1 MPGSSP
7 APAAV
12 DEVLTAL
19 GIVVFFVIPAALL
32 AAVLR
37 WLYLEYR
44 RDRVPILLYHRIISK
59 SAAEQGII
67 PDEEM
72 IWVCYDTV
80 FAQQMTYLHEAG
92 YTTLDFDDY
101 VKIRAGQGSLP
112 PRPVIITL
120 DDGYLS
126 SYTYAYPAL
135 KRHGQKATVFVAP
148 QPDEHTRR
156 LVEGVDDFLNAAQM
170 REMAEHGVA
179 IQSHT
184 LTHCV
189 LTELD
194 DETAFHELSESRR
207 RLAEITGRAVDHLA
221 IPRAGYSR
229 RIKRLVKK
237 AGYRTACCNNKG
249 SANQR
254 SDPLALPRIVI
265 ERDMSVEDFA
275 RCLTPRYS
283 VMLRII
289 GNIKRVPERIGGASF
304 AGKVRD
310 RLYGGRL
317 QPLFETRNLK
327 KLVAI
332 CGLVYLLGII
342 LFTWHLVASR

>member
-1 MPGSSP
+1 
-7 APAAV
+7 
-12 DEVLTAL
+12 VLTAL

-32 AAVLR
+32 AVALR
-37 WLYLEYR
+37 WLQLEYR

-59 SAAEQGII
+59 SAAEQGAI

-80 FAQQMTYLHEAG
+80 FARQMAYLHEAG

-101 VKIRAGQGSLP
+101 VKVRSGQAPLP

-120 DDGYLS
+120 DDGYSS

-135 KRHGQKATVFVAP
+135 KKHGQKATVFVAP
-148 QPDEHTRR
+148 EPDEHTRR
-156 LVEGVDDFLNAAQM
+156 LVEGVDGFLNAAQM

-184 LTHCV
+184 LTHCI
-189 LTELD
+189 LTVLD
-194 DETAFHELSESRR
+194 DETVLHELSESRR
-207 RLAEITGRAVDHLA
+207 RLAEITGRPVDHLA
-221 IPRAGYSR
+221 VPRAGYSR

-237 AGYRTACCNNKG
+237 TGYQTACCNNKG
-249 SANQR
+249 SANMR

-275 RCLTPRYS
+275 RCLMPRYALT
-283 VMLRII
+283 LRIV
-289 GNIKRVPERIGGASF
+289 GNIKRIPERIGGAGF
-304 AGKVRD
+304 ARKVRD
-310 RLYGGRL
+310 RLYGGPLR
-317 QPLFETRNLK
+317 PLFEARNLK

-332 CGLVYLLGII
+332 CGLVYLLAIA
-342 LFTWHLVASR
+342 LFTWRLVASR